1 MYFIYKKQIN
11 VASEYSYDVDS
22 IVEWF
27 KDYIDKDDIIE
38 AYGGVEE
45 VTAKDIVDDIFCES
59 DSWYDDFI
67 KNFDIESDVVE
78 NMYSEDIAEQIKEVA
93 GDKLV
98 DYYTKYLKRTSKMID
113 LTWREIRQVF
123 VEEDTL
129 YSALLYVY
137 RTYIGTEDDSID
149 EIIDG
154 IQDYIENY
162 IEELIKEASPYDYS
176 NGDIDA
182 EDITEL
188 VTEDKF
194 LEKFKEW
201 YENG

>member
-1 MYFIYKKQIN
+1 M
-11 VASEYSYDVDS
+11 V
-22 IVEWF
+22 
-27 KDYIDKDDIIE
+27 
-38 AYGGVEE
+38 
-45 VTAKDIVDDIFCES
+45 
-59 DSWYDDFI
+59 
-67 KNFDIESDVVE
+67 
-78 NMYSEDIAEQIKEVA
+78 
-93 GDKLV
+93 
-98 DYYTKYLKRTSKMID
+98 D

-137 RTYIGTEDDSID
+137 RTYIGNEDEDID
-149 EIIDG
+149 EIIEG
-154 IQDYIENY
+154 IQDNIENY

-176 NGDIDA
+176 NRDIDA

-188 VTEDKF
+188 VTKDEF

>member
-1 MYFIYKKQIN
+1 
-11 VASEYSYDVDS
+11 
-22 IVEWF
+22 
-27 KDYIDKDDIIE
+27 
-38 AYGGVEE
+38 
-45 VTAKDIVDDIFCES
+45 
-59 DSWYDDFI
+59 
-67 KNFDIESDVVE
+67 
-78 NMYSEDIAEQIKEVA
+78 
-93 GDKLV
+93 
-98 DYYTKYLKRTSKMID
+98 MID

-149 EIIDG
+149 EIIEG
-154 IQDYIENY
+154 IQDNI
-162 IEELIKEASPYDYS
+162 EASPYDDS

-188 VTEDKF
+188 VTKDEF

-201 YENG
+201 YENE